1 MSNFNEI
8 INSDKPTL
16 VDFWAPWCSPCRTMT
31 PIIEETKTKLGD
43 KATVLKV
50 NVDENKEV
58 SIKYG
63 IRSIPTLVL
72 FQKGQPIW
80 RQSGVVQSSKL
91 VEEVEKV
98 A

>member
-1 MSNFNEI
+1 MSDFNEL

-16 VDFWAPWCSPCRTMT
+16 VDFYADWCGPCKMMT
-31 PIIEETKTKLGD
+31 PIIEETKSKLGD

-58 SIKYG
+58 SMKYG

-98 A
+98 V

>member
-1 MSNFNEI
+1 MSDFNEL

-16 VDFWAPWCSPCRTMT
+16 VDFWAPWCGPCKMMA
-31 PIIEETKTKLGD
+31 PIIEETKNKLGD

-58 SIKYG
+58 SMKYG

-98 A
+98 V

>member
-16 VDFWAPWCSPCRTMT
+16 VDFYANWCGPCKMMT

-98 A
+98 V

>member
-1 MSNFNEI
+1 MSDFNEL

-16 VDFWAPWCSPCRTMT
+16 VDFWAPWCGPCKMMT

-98 A
+98 V

>member
-1 MSNFNEI
+1 MSDFNEI

-16 VDFWAPWCSPCRTMT
+16 VDFWAPWCGPCKMMT
-31 PIIEETKTKLGD
+31 PIIEETKSKLGD

-58 SIKYG
+58 SMKYG

-98 A
+98 V

>member
-1 MSNFNEI
+1 MSDFNEI

-16 VDFWAPWCSPCRTMT
+16 VDFYANWCGPCKMMT

-63 IRSIPTLVL
+63 IRSIPTVVL

-98 A
+98 V

>member
-1 MSNFNEI
+1 MSDFNEI

-98 A
+98 V

>member
-1 MSNFNEI
+1 MSDFNEI

-16 VDFWAPWCSPCRTMT
+16 VDFYANWCGPCKMMT

-72 FQKGQPIW
+72 VQKGQPIW

-98 A
+98 V

>member
-1 MSNFNEI
+1 MSDFNEL

-63 IRSIPTLVL
+63 IRSIPTVVL

-98 A
+98 V